1 MPLLGWQRYHMHLAL
16 KLKLAFSIT
25 LLLLGCFDVFSKG
38 QVCVCVCVSDLVC
51 ARVRVYALG
60 FFIDVCWYLF
70 DVCPALRG

>member
-1 MPLLGWQRYHMHLAL
+1 M
-16 KLKLAFSIT
+16 
-25 LLLLGCFDVFSKG
+25 CFQKG
-38 QVCVCVCVSDLVC
+38 RCVCVCVSDLVC